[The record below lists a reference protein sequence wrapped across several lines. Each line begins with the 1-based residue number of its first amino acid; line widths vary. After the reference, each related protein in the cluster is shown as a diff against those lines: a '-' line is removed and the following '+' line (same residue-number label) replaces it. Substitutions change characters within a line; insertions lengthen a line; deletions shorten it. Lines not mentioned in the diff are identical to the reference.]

1 MCHRIQSNIY
11 SVECYILPS
20 RDSLR
25 SCCKKWSLRSR
36 LEVQECRLCWVKHC
50 PTLDRY
56 LIKLWAVMEATCNMF
71 AHLVETK
78 MIVIGQNVSVQEYTL
93 ILSDTNENE
102 FQVIFYPSNHTNYNV
117 SMMWPRGR
125 KLGLDVWELYVCR
138 LQCRHECWWCRFGQ
152 PISNQHFDHLS
163 FNL

>member
-1 MCHRIQSNIY
+1 
-11 SVECYILPS
+11 
-20 RDSLR
+20 
-25 SCCKKWSLRSR
+25 
-36 LEVQECRLCWVKHC
+36 
-50 PTLDRY
+50 
-56 LIKLWAVMEATCNMF
+56 MF

-163 FNL
+163 FNLQKISSLPTYHYNTRFDMIQFSCQCGVGMCVWVIFVLLITFYNGANTNLDLGRQMIYISYFVLYHVR